1 MAMSRQRTLIGV
13 TALSLLLVGAT
24 ATTASPTAPGHAGPP
39 PASES
44 GEYLP
49 GIVKDQDLEIPLSD
63 GSMLRADLYRPQK
76 SRHRRLP
83 TAMLMFPYKKDDASR
98 LERDTVYALAR
109 AGYASL
115 VVDVRGTGAS
125 PGEFCFFCKREV
137 RDGFEAV
144 EWAARQRWSNGRVGM
159 WGYSYSGITA
169 SHVAAL
175 RPPHL
180 TAIVAGSAFND
191 GYRDLMYP
199 GGIRASADF
208 AVIAQ
213 LFQGTAPYA
222 RAGSESDPQVAAGML
237 VDAAGN
243 PSTIGAEFLGRETYD
258 RWWRERGLENKAH
271 RVNVPVLHVSGWHDL
286 YPRGAALNYRQ
297 MRVRN
302 RAMLLGPW
310 GHIGPFTPTTEV
322 GASERLW
329 IRATTRWLDT
339 FVKTPPGAKRRAK
352 AAAYPRVVMWDED
365 PESGNSYHGTDAWRG
380 QWRTHD
386 AWVPRHRRQ
395 TMQLCPSPRP
405 QAPATWAVQGSLR
418 HGACEEQGNVSVA
431 ATPLDPT
438 SGTSVY
444 HDIGV
449 NGEAHDPL
457 DQRSTATATAFVGPK
472 VRRAR
477 TVTGGLRLDFTATT
491 AGTDVDWV
499 AKVVDLAP
507 DGTARLVTRGWL
519 KASHR
524 RQDRSRPYLFHTHAD
539 PQRLT
544 PGSPYR
550 LAVEI
555 WPTSYRLRAG
565 HRLAVLLQAADT
577 QKVLPSA
584 ESAASE
590 LLIDPRR
597 PATLTVPVRTAHGKL
612 VRDPLRAY

>member
-1 MAMSRQRTLIGV
+1 MTTSRQRTLVGATI
-13 TALSLLLVGAT
+13 LSLLVLGAT
-24 ATTASPTAPGHAGPP
+24 APTASPAAPSQAAPP
-39 PASES
+39 TVEAED
-44 GEYLP
+44 YRP
-49 GIVKDQDLEIPLSD
+49 GIVKDRDLEIPLSD
-63 GSMLRADLYRPQK
+63 GSLLRADLYRPQNVGK
-76 SRHRRLP
+76 RRLP

-98 LERDTVYALAR
+98 LERDTVYALAE

-115 VVDVRGTGAS
+115 VVDVRGTGSS
-125 PGEFCFFCKREV
+125 PGEFCFFCRREV

-169 SHVAAL
+169 AHVAAL

-180 TAIVAGSAFND
+180 TAIVAGSAYND

-199 GGIRASADF
+199 GGIRAGADF
-208 AVIAQ
+208 AVIEQ
-213 LFQGTAPYA
+213 LFQGTAPYG
-222 RAGSESDPQVAAGML
+222 RAGSESDPQIAAEMFA
-237 VDAAGN
+237 DALGN
-243 PSTIGAEFLGRETYD
+243 PSTIGAEFLRRDTYD

-271 RVNVPVLHVSGWHDL
+271 RVNVPVLHVTGWHDL

-297 MRVRN
+297 MRGRN
-302 RAMLLGPW
+302 RAMLVGPW
-310 GHIGPFTPTTEV
+310 GHIGPFTPTTEL
-322 GASERLW
+322 GDSERLW

-339 FVKTPPGAKRRAK
+339 FVRTPPGAERRKR
-352 AAAYPRVVMWDED
+352 AARYPRLLMWDQD
-365 PESGNSYHGTDAWRG
+365 PGSANVYHGTDAWRG
-380 QWRTHD
+380 RWRAHHG
-386 AWVPRHRRQ
+386 WLPRHRRE
-395 TMQLCPSPRP
+395 TLHLCPAAR
-405 QAPATWAVQGSLR
+405 QDRAAPWAVQASLR
-418 HGACEEQGNVSVA
+418 HASCNRQGTVPVA
-431 ATPLDPT
+431 ATPVDAT

-449 NGEAHDPL
+449 TGEAHDAL
-457 DQRSTATATAFVGPK
+457 DQRSAATATAFVGPA
-472 VRRAR
+472 VQRAR
-477 TVTGGLRLDFTATT
+477 TITGGLRLDFTATT

-507 DGTARLVTRGWL
+507 DGSARLVTRGWL

-524 RQDRSRPYLFHTHAD
+524 RQDRSRPYLFHTHQA

-565 HRLAVLLQAADT
+565 HRLAVLLEAADT
-577 QKVLPSA
+577 QKVLPTTEA
-584 ESAASE
+584 LASE
-590 LLIDPRR
+590 VLIDRRR
-597 PATLTVPVRTAHGKL
+597 PATLTVPIRTAHGTL